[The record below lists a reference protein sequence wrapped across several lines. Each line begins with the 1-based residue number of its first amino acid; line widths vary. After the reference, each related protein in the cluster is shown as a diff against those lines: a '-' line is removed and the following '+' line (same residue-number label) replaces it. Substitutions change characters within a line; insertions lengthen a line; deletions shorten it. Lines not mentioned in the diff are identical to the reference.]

1 MTLTPTTAS
10 YSVGK
15 GEFYTVEAF
24 WVEYNKEEGY
34 FEETD
39 DERVEILE
47 DYYVEEINGA
57 MGDYVE
63 NLVKEVK
70 EGGFTVPDGK
80 FVKIYFYGRRHCDFT
95 YNHEESYYEEVE
107 YGDTCMAQ
115 EEFIYDGNS
124 VFIES
129 FYNPQ

>member
-1 MTLTPTTAS
+1 MTLTPTTAT

-24 WVEYNKEEGY
+24 WVEYNEDGEY

-39 DERVEILE
+39 NERVEILE

-57 MGDYVE
+57 IGDYVE
-63 NLVKEVK
+63 KLVSEAQ
-70 EGGFTVPDGK
+70 EGGFTVPEGK

-95 YNHEESYYEEVE
+95 YNHEEGYYEEVE

>member
-1 MTLTPTTAS
+1 MTLTPTTAT

-15 GEFYTVEAF
+15 GEFYTVESF

-63 NLVKEVK
+63 DLVKEAK

>member
-1 MTLTPTTAS
+1 MTLTPTTAT

-57 MGDYVE
+57 IGDYVE
-63 NLVKEVK
+63 KLVSEAQ
-70 EGGFTVPDGK
+70 EGGFTVPEGK
-80 FVKIYFYGRRHCDFT
+80 FVKIYFYGRRYRDFT